1 METAIR
7 AIYRNGVFAPTPRQ
21 KVKLKDGQAV
31 ELLIKKLPDVGD
43 DPAFDIAS
51 LAVETGIPD
60 LAKEHDHYLY
70 GTPKRG
76 KRNGQKTRIR

>member
-31 ELLIKKLPDVGD
+31 ELLIKRLPEVED

-51 LAVETGIPD
+51 LAVKTGIPD
-60 LAKEHDHYLY
+60 LAKERDHYLY
-70 GTPKRG
+70 GTPKRSKQSG
-76 KRNGQKTRIR
+76 

>member
-31 ELLIKKLPDVGD
+31 ELLIKKLPEVDD

-70 GTPKRG
+70 GTPKRN
-76 KRNGQKTRIR
+76 KQSGQKARLR